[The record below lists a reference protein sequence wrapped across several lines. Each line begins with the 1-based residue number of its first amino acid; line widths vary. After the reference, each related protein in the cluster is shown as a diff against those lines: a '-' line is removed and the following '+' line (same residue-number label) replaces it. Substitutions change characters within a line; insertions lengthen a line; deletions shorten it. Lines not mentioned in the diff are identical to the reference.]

1 MRTLDIPNIIRFNEL
16 VTYFRNARAE
26 DGEGF
31 IHTLELISSVE
42 ESVARSPGIAACIIS
57 EMESKLFEFPT
68 IPFEWHFDFIHEISG
83 GSWKIGGNYFGLWYP
98 RIENYDVFVSMISG
112 DKKLDRKISMME
124 VHTTG
129 RRRSQYHQHRRFLR
143 GDDGLQQID
152 RMANL
157 VFRCMKFRAFEKN
170 IDKLS
175 NEELGYVMEL
185 IELGRTIVLDVL
197 SGIGEFHQKNN
208 LNLSVTESGL
218 AVKELE
224 NPAYRFAWD

>member
-16 VTYFRNARAE
+16 VTYFRNVRAE

-68 IPFEWHFDFIHEISG
+68 IPFKWHFDFIHEISG

-98 RIENYDVFVSMISG
+98 RIEDYDVFISMISG
-112 DKKLDRKISMME
+112 DRKLDRKISMLE
-124 VHTTG
+124 AHTTG
-129 RRRSQYHQHRRFLR
+129 RRRSRHHQHRRSLL
-143 GDDGLQQID
+143 GDQGLQKID

-157 VFRCMKFRAFEKN
+157 AFRCMKFRAFEKN
-170 IDKLS
+170 IDNLS
-175 NEELGYVMEL
+175 NEELGYVKEL

-218 AVKELE
+218 TVKELE

>member
-1 MRTLDIPNIIRFNEL
+1 MRTLDIPNIVRFNEL

-42 ESVARSPGIAACIIS
+42 ESVVRSPSIAACIIS
-57 EMESKLFEFPT
+57 EMESKLFEFPAT
-68 IPFEWHFDFIHEISG
+68 TFEWHFDFIHEISG

-112 DKKLDRKISMME
+112 DKKLDRKISMIE
-124 VHTTG
+124 AHTTG
-129 RRRSQYHQHRRFLR
+129 RRRSQYHQHRRSLR
-143 GDDGLQQID
+143 GDDGLQRID
-152 RMANL
+152 RMANVL
-157 VFRCMKFRAFEKN
+157 FRCMKFRAFEKN
-170 IDKLS
+170 VDGLS
-175 NEELGYVMEL
+175 IEELSFVTEL
-185 IELGRTIVLDVL
+185 IELGREIVLGVL

-208 LNLSVTESGL
+208 LNISVTESGL
-218 AVKELE
+218 TVQEVD